1 LPLVYLRGEGE
12 KDIQEQELIAL
23 VLDGDA
29 DAFRSIIEAY
39 QEYVYRV
46 AFSVLRHPKDAE
58 DAAQE
63 AFAKIYFSL
72 SRYEG
77 QGFKTWI
84 TRIAVNAAIDHKR
97 KLGRRPAESLE
108 EREPRQDVRPQGVL
122 SVAPESVEDSLL
134 RKERAQLIARY
145 LNDIPDNY
153 RGIITAFYMEEKSH
167 QQIASEQ
174 GIALKTV
181 ESKLYRAR
189 GWMKKHWKEEDF
201 R

>member
-167 QQIASEQ
+167 QQIASEH

-189 GWMKKHWKEEDF
+189 SWMKKHWKEEDF